1 MIRAVLDTN
10 VLVSALLR
18 PFGTP
23 GAILRSL
30 RSGCFTIVF
39 SPELLDE
46 LTAVLQNPRIRTKY
60 GIDRPALEAISGL
73 FALRGE
79 MTMISETVQIC
90 RDPDDDFLLETA
102 VAGRADYIVSGDV
115 DLLILRKF
123 RKTRIIKGRA
133 FGSPLTRGLKPRVS
147 TAKIPPGKPGALVA
161 VNPRKFL
168 ALLESSCP

>member
-18 PFGTP
+18 PLGTP

-30 RSGCFTIVF
+30 RNGGFTIIF

-46 LTAVLQNPRIRTKY
+46 LTTVLQNPRIRTRY

-79 MTMISETVQIC
+79 MTMISETVRIC
-90 RDPDDDFLLETA
+90 RDTDDDFLINTA
-102 VAGRADYIVSGDV
+102 IAGRADYLVSGDA

-123 RKTRIIKGRA
+123 RKIRII
-133 FGSPLTRGLKPRVS
+133 
-147 TAKIPPGKPGALVA
+147 
-161 VNPRKFL
+161 NPRKFL
-168 ALLESSCP
+168 SVLETS